1 MSIVRL
7 SAALAAVAFSIAPAQ
22 AALTVYSGFDAGAS
36 APGANAVAAR
46 NAFVLA
52 VPGTT
57 LDTFESA
64 TPGANTNGV
73 ARPGYVF
80 SSVAF
85 NFQVGTT
92 CTAALCG
99 DNTTPGGRVF
109 AYSNAAS
116 ASLTFNFTSPVS
128 AFGAYFGGVQ
138 TATNAIVFT
147 SGGSQVI
154 PLNTQNAIG
163 GFSFVGFSDP
173 SALITSVQIDIP
185 FDLISV
191 DDVMFKSAAVALVP
205 EPATWAM
212 MLFGFGFTGA
222 MIRRRKV
229 SVTYA

>member
-1 MSIVRL
+1 MTIFRL
-7 SAALAAVAFSIAPAQ
+7 SAALAAVAFSIVPAQ
-22 AALTVYSGFDAGAS
+22 AALVVYSGFDAGAS

-52 VPGTT
+52 VTGAT

-64 TPGANTNGV
+64 APAANTNGV

-80 SSVAF
+80 SSVGF
-85 NFQVGTT
+85 NFQAGTA

-99 DNTTPGGRVF
+99 DNTTPGGRIF

-116 ASLTFNFTSPVS
+116 ATLTFNFTSPITS
-128 AFGAYFGGVQ
+128 FGAYFGGLQ
-138 TATNAIVFT
+138 TASNAIVFT
-147 SGGSQVI
+147 SGGAQSI
-154 PLNTQNAIG
+154 PLNPAAAG
-163 GFSFVGFSDP
+163 GFSFVGFSDTAA
-173 SALITSVQIDIP
+173 SISSVTIDIP

-191 DDVMFKSAAVALVP
+191 DDVMFKSVQIGAVP
-205 EPATWAM
+205 EPTTWAM
-212 MLFGFGFTGA
+212 MLVGFGFTGA